1 MPKYTINH
9 TVYMNDNN
17 VEVPSVTT
25 IIKLLN
31 KPSITRWAN
40 YMGFK
45 HINVKDILEE
55 TSRFGTLIHY
65 IINLIINDKKLDIT
79 LHHRDKFKV
88 YLTLDK
94 FLSWYKSHE
103 VKPILT
109 EEKLVTDKFGG
120 TVDFYGLVDGKYTV
134 VDFKTSKS
142 IHLTMFIQLA
152 LYCILLEKKGYKIDQ
167 VMILA
172 LGSEKY
178 KTKLIT
184 RKELEPYVKIG
195 LLLVDLFHYYYD
207 ICKSGNWNDF
217 NELLKG

>member
-9 TVYMNDNN
+9 TVYMNDSD

-31 KPSITRWAN
+31 KPSITKWAN

-45 HINVKDILEE
+45 HIYVKDILEE

-65 IINLIINDKKLDIT
+65 IIDLIINDKKLDIT

-88 YLTLDK
+88 YSILDK

-109 EEKLVTDKFGG
+109 EEKLVTDTFGG
-120 TVDFYGLVDGKYTV
+120 TVDFYGIVDGKYTI

-152 LYCILLEKKGYKIDQ
+152 LYSILLEKKGYKIDQ
-167 VMILA
+167 VMILS

-178 KTKLIT
+178 KTKLMT

>member
-9 TVYMNDNN
+9 TVYMNDSD
-17 VEVPSVTT
+17 VEVPSVTN

-31 KPSITRWAN
+31 KPSITKWAN

-45 HINVKDILEE
+45 HIYVKDILEE

-88 YLTLDK
+88 YSILDK

-109 EEKLVTDKFGG
+109 EEKLVTDTFGG
-120 TVDFYGLVDGKYTV
+120 TVDFYGIVDGKYTI

-152 LYCILLEKKGYKIDQ
+152 LYSILLEKKGYKIDQ
-167 VMILA
+167 VMILS

-178 KTKLIT
+178 KTKLMT

>member
-9 TVYMNDNN
+9 TVYMNDSD

-31 KPSITRWAN
+31 KPSITKWAN

-45 HINVKDILEE
+45 HIYVKDILEE

-65 IINLIINDKKLDIT
+65 IINLIINDKKLDIS

-88 YLTLDK
+88 YSTLDK

-109 EEKLVTDKFGG
+109 EEKLVTDTFGG
-120 TVDFYGLVDGKYTV
+120 TVDFYGIVDGKYTI

-167 VMILA
+167 VMILS

-178 KTKLIT
+178 KTKLMT